1 MFDDITK
8 YYLNY
13 QKTNN
18 LENKSRWCDCM
29 VGAGVSCMLYYIS
42 SIREH
47 NFISNKLNE
56 STQVLN

>member
-13 QKTNN
+13 KKTNN
-18 LENKSRWCDCM
+18 LENSSRWFDCM
-29 VGAGVSCMLYYIS
+29 VGGGVSRMLYYIS

-47 NFISNKLNE
+47 NFIPSKLNE
-56 STQVLN
+56 ST